1 MSVARFA
8 KTRTV
13 PHMRVFV
20 VLALVL
26 FTACGGGSSGNGGD
40 GGSTGG
46 GDDTGGSGSGGGG
59 SNGGSGGGS
68 GMGSGTSTITDLSFG
83 IVGDTRP
90 PNPGDT
96 AGYPT
101 AIITKIYQD
110 IEATTPKLP
119 FVISTG
125 DYMFADTASQVTA
138 QLALYMTARNNYS
151 GTQYPA
157 MGNHECT
164 GATASNCG
172 TGNTDGMTANYTQF
186 LSTML
191 APVGM
196 TTPYYTKNINAADN
210 SWTAKFVFVACN
222 AWNSTQASWL
232 TTELGKTTTY
242 TFVVRHEGTNA
253 VSQTSCSQSQT
264 IIDAHPL
271 TLLIVGHTHTY
282 SHYSSTKEL
291 VVGIGGAPLTSGT
304 DYGYAMVTR
313 TADGKLTVT
322 VYNYSSHAVIDTFK
336 ITATGAAG

>member
-1 MSVARFA
+1 MSVAA
-8 KTRTV
+8 GADARTV
-13 PHMRVFV
+13 PHMRV
-20 VLALVL
+20 LAVFSSILL
-26 FTACGGGSSGNGGD
+26 MGCGSSSGNGGD

-46 GDDTGGSGSGGGG
+46 GDDGGGSGSG
-59 SNGGSGGGS
+59 SGS
-68 GMGSGTSTITDLSFG
+68 GMGSGSSSVTDLRFG

-90 PNPGDT
+90 PSPGDT

-110 IEATTPKLP
+110 LETEVPSVP

-125 DYMFADTASQVTA
+125 DYMFADTAAQVTA
-138 QLALYMTARNNYS
+138 QLALYMTARNHYS

-172 TGNTDGMTANYTQF
+172 QGNTDGMTANYTQF
-186 LSTML
+186 ISTML
-191 APVGM
+191 APVSEPS
-196 TTPYYTKNINAADN
+196 PYYTKDINAADS

-232 TTELGKTTTY
+232 TTELAQPTTY

-282 SHYSSTKEL
+282 SHYSSTKEV

-304 DYGYAMVTR
+304 NYGYALVSR
-313 TADGKLTVT
+313 NADGTLTVT
-322 VYNYSSHAVIDTFK
+322 VYNYQSHAVIDTFK
-336 ITATGAAG
+336 ITASGAAG

>member
-1 MSVARFA
+1 
-8 KTRTV
+8 
-13 PHMRVFV
+13 MRAFV
-20 VLALVL
+20 VVALVL
-26 FTACGGGSSGNGGD
+26 FTACGGGSSASGGD

-46 GDDTGGSGSGGGG
+46 GDDTGGSGSG
-59 SNGGSGGGS
+59 SGSG
-68 GMGSGTSTITDLSFG
+68 GMGSGTSTVTDLRFG

-125 DYMFADTASQVTA
+125 DYMFADTAAQVTA

-196 TTPYYTKNINAADN
+196 AAPYYTKNINAADN

-222 AWNSTQASWL
+222 AWSSAQGTWL
-232 TTELGKTTTY
+232 TSELAKPTTY
-242 TFVVRHEGTNA
+242 TFVIRHEGTNA

-271 TLLIVGHTHTY
+271 TLLVVGHTHTY
-282 SHYSSTKEL
+282 SHYSSSKEV

-304 DYGYAMVTR
+304 DYGYAVVAR
-313 TADGKLTVT
+313 NADGTLTVT

-336 ITATGAAG
+336 VTATGAAG